1 MMRSRKGFT
10 LLEVM
15 IAVSISAIGIV
26 SLLELFA
33 GSVRLAGVSAKQTE
47 ALVLARAL
55 MDRQVWKVDL
65 EDLDEQGTEGE
76 FRWRVVVAPVD
87 PQFVLGENGEPE
99 NPSDDYELKQIDVLV
114 AWETM
119 RGGQNIHVS
128 SARLTELF

>member
-1 MMRSRKGFT
+1 LMRSRKGFT

>member
-1 MMRSRKGFT
+1 MRRHAAFT

-55 MDRQVWKVDL
+55 VDQQLWKADL
-65 EDLDEQGTEGE
+65 EDVDEQGSEGDYQ
-76 FRWRVVVAPVD
+76 WRVVVAPTD

-99 NPSDDYELKQIDVLV
+99 NPSDDYELKRIDVV
-114 AWETM
+114 VGWTTP
-119 RGGQNIHVS
+119 RGEQNVHLS
-128 SARLTELF
+128 TARLTELF

>member
-1 MMRSRKGFT
+1 MRSRKGFT

-55 MDRQVWKVDL
+55 MDRQIWQVDL

-76 FRWRVVVAPVD
+76 FRWHVVVAPID

-114 AWETM
+114 AWETV
-119 RGGQNIHVS
+119 RGGQNVHVS